1 MKFMYDV
8 VNKETG
14 NMVREGCTQELV
26 NTGMSV
32 DEMINAV
39 KFFCAGAEEEVINVI
54 AVEE

>member
-32 DEMINAV
+32 DEMINAI
-39 KFFCAGAEEEVINVI
+39 KFFCAGADEEVINVTV
-54 AVEE
+54 VE